1 MNIKGTIEVG
11 YKINNIPTY
20 KKTERAWEDGSFRYN
35 LKIEGTKIGEL
46 KITKED
52 VAIDELENTVKIIDQ
67 KCNIWFF
74 IYKFKLW
81 ACFQSFIEPDKIYFE
96 TPAKNNRRFTIFRKN
111 ISNIINDIKCEING
125 DTSIVACVHIDA
137 HLSGIGPLPIELPDL
152 NINLS
157 KVDNRLNHHLINY
170 MQTKELGFLSGD
182 YHDDM
187 LKRWFLILD
196 EIETDRGNAEFA
208 RIRNVRNFV
217 SHYFCDKEEVKKL
230 IKKELPNAICTEK
243 EKEVARFDRQIH
255 EHINFVQKY
264 ERLTEKRVRDILEQ
278 KLDTHCS

>member
-1 MNIKGTIEVG
+1 MNITGAIEVG
-11 YKINNIPTY
+11 YKINNLPTY
-20 KKTERAWEDGSFRYN
+20 KKTERTWEDDSFRYN
-35 LKIEGTKIGEL
+35 LKIEGTKTGEL
-46 KITKED
+46 KITKEE

-67 KCNIWFF
+67 KCNRWFF

-81 ACFQSFIEPDKIYFE
+81 ACFQSFVEPDKIYFE
-96 TPAKNNRRFTIFRKN
+96 TPAKKNKRFIIFRKN
-111 ISNIINDIKCEING
+111 ISNSIKDIRHEING
-125 DTSIVACVHIDA
+125 EVIIAACIHIA
-137 HLSGIGPLPIELPDL
+137 ANLEGIGPLPIDFPDL

-208 RIRNVRNFV
+208 RIMNARNFV
-217 SHYFCDKEEVKKL
+217 SHYFCDRKEVVKL
-230 IKKELPNAICTEK
+230 IKKELPNAICNEK
-243 EKEVARFDRQIH
+243 NVARFDRQIH

-264 ERLTEKRVRDILEQ
+264 EMLAEKRVRAILEQ

>member
-11 YKINNIPTY
+11 YKINNIPIY
-20 KKTERAWEDGSFRYN
+20 KKTERAWEDDSFRYN
-35 LKIEGTKIGEL
+35 LKIEGTKTGEL
-46 KITKED
+46 KITKEE
-52 VAIDELENTVKIIDQ
+52 VVIDELENTVKIIDQ
-67 KCNIWFF
+67 KCNRWSI

-96 TPAKNNRRFTIFRKN
+96 IPAKDHRRFIIFRKD
-111 ISNIINDIKCEING
+111 ISNRINDIKGQISEEF
-125 DTSIVACVHIDA
+125 SIVACDYTDA

-196 EIETDRGNAEFA
+196 EIETDRGNAEFT
-208 RIRNVRNFV
+208 RIMNVRNFV
-217 SHYFCDKEEVKKL
+217 SHYFCDRKEVVKL

-264 ERLTEKRVRDILEQ
+264 ERLAEKRVRDILEQ